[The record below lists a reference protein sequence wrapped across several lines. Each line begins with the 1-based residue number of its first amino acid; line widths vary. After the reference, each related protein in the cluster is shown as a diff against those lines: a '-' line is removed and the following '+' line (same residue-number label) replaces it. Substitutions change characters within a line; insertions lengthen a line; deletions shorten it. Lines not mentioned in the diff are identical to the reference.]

1 MPAKVSVNAR
11 PMVTAGLAKLV
22 ELVNQY
28 AAPMYA
34 PPAAG
39 AGQGEDEQDQPGG
52 GDDLAEPQV
61 AGGPVFAGEVDGGQG
76 EHEVGQDRPGDGPDG
91 LRGRTSGEVPAGEPG
106 AGTPVEEPV
115 RGRDDR
121 VEVHPGHRPEDQDQ
135 RAERERGRDRVSSNC
150 RPMSCGDNR
159 AAMTPEPTTAVTSRA
174 VPQNSARKRRHGAWW
189 AIRGTVRG
197 HDRRGGGRGRRQG
210 SATRCVCRSA
220 PATSS

>member
-1 MPAKVSVNAR
+1 
-11 PMVTAGLAKLV
+11 MVTAGLAKLV

-121 VEVHPGHRPEDQDQ
+121 VEVRPGHRPEDQDQ
-135 RAERERGRDRVSSNC
+135 RAERERGRDRVFQQLQT
-150 RPMSCGDNR
+150 D
-159 AAMTPEPTTAVTSRA
+159 V
-174 VPQNSARKRRHGAWW
+174 VRRQPG
-189 AIRGTVRG
+189 G
-197 HDRRGGGRGRRQG
+197 HDPGADHGGDQQGGAAELGEETPPRRVVGHPRHRAG
-210 SATRCVCRSA
+210 A
-220 PATSS
+220 